1 VLKWFAQW
9 LGLGGPSTPR
19 GLREQAHDPDPEQ
32 RRRAAEQL
40 GAISDP
46 WVRDELLI
54 LLKDVFA
61 EVRDAARE
69 ALRKQGTAATGVLV
83 KALEDSDPR
92 VAVPAA
98 EVLGDLKDPMA
109 VRPLMLVMKFGSV
122 EVRAAAIRAL
132 IRYGQ
137 AAVPALEA
145 ATRDHDPWTRMRGE
159 EILADIRAAAGAVAA
174 PNAPPTPPAP
184 NPTEAPPSPGGT

>member
-1 VLKWFAQW
+1 MLKWLAQW
-9 LGLGGPSTPR
+9 FGLGSPSSPR
-19 GLREQAHDPDPEQ
+19 GLREQARDPEPEQ

-54 LLKDVFA
+54 LLKDMFA
-61 EVRDAARE
+61 AVRDAARE
-69 ALRKQGTAATGVLV
+69 SLRRQGAPAVGVLV
-83 KALEDSDPR
+83 KALEDSDPQ

-98 EVLGDLKDPMA
+98 EILGDLKHPDA
-109 VRPLMLVMKFGSV
+109 VRPLLLVMKFGSL

-145 ATRDHDPWTRMRGE
+145 AVKDPDPWTRMRGE
-159 EILADIRAAAGAVAA
+159 EILADIRAASAA
-174 PNAPPTPPAP
+174 P
-184 NPTEAPPSPGGT
+184 PPSPPQ

>member
-1 VLKWFAQW
+1 MLKWLAQW
-9 LGLGGPSTPR
+9 FGLGSPCSPR
-19 GLREQAHDPDPEQ
+19 GLREQARSTEPEQ

-40 GAISDP
+40 GAVSDP

-54 LLKDVFA
+54 LLKDMFA

-69 ALRKQGTAATGVLV
+69 SLRRQGAPAVGVLV
-83 KALEDSDPR
+83 KALDDSDPK

-98 EVLGDLKDPMA
+98 EILGELKHPDA
-109 VRPLMLVMKFGSV
+109 VRPLLLVMKFGSL

-132 IRYGQ
+132 IRYGP

-145 ATRDHDPWTRMRGE
+145 AVQDPDPWTRMRGE
-159 EILADIRAAAGAVAA
+159 EILADIRAAAAT
-174 PNAPPTPPAP
+174 PTP
-184 NPTEAPPSPGGT
+184 APPSPPQ